1 MHAKHWV
8 WREKHRHGKVVRVR
22 VRVSYV
28 KTEHRK
34 VCTTTSPATAPTT
47 TPTPTPAPVVTLAAL
62 DPSFTQDPMNPLAVT
77 YHYSASATTNTGGV
91 SVPDPALPAGILNL
105 YNDGLLACS
114 INVGGSVTGG
124 NCPITTTIG
133 AHTVVTTYI
142 SGTTSATTTDTEQIN
157 PFTTTTAVTAT
168 PDVAR
173 PCTSTTSG
181 QYTIDQCQYLLT
193 ATTIDQNGRP
203 LAAWETVTFT
213 ATDSTGI
220 VYTCGFSLAPG
231 AQQTIVAETTLWSSS
246 FLDSSTG
253 ENLVCSTYGEYIAS
267 WTVTAT
273 YAGTPAYLP
282 STSSQPVTVQPM
294 G

>member
-213 ATDSTGI
+213 ATDST
-220 VYTCGFSLAPG
+220 A
-231 AQQTIVAETTLWSSS
+231 
-246 FLDSSTG
+246 SSTPVG
-253 ENLVCSTYGEYIAS
+253 FRSPRERSRPSSPRQRCGHRHS
-267 WTVTAT
+267 WIVPLAR
-273 YAGTPAYLP
+273 
-282 STSSQPVTVQPM
+282 TSSALPTGNILRAGQSPRPM
-294 G
+294 PAPRPICRQRAASR